1 MEIKGEL
8 KEIIFQN
15 DVNGYTIGVLDTEEE
30 ELTVVGY
37 LPFIAIGDNLKLI
50 GKYVTHPDYGRQ
62 FKIETFEKLMPQTL
76 SALEKYLANG
86 NIKGVGPAT
95 ASKIIKLFGD
105 ETIHVL
111 KYEPSKL
118 VQIKGITKDKVLL
131 KIGKYGKL
139 LAF

>member
-50 GKYVTHPDYGRQ
+50 GKYVTHPHPFYMRWY
-62 FKIETFEKLMPQTL
+62 TC
-76 SALEKYLANG
+76 G
-86 NIKGVGPAT
+86 NQYIDP
-95 ASKIIKLFGD
+95 
-105 ETIHVL
+105 
-111 KYEPSKL
+111 
-118 VQIKGITKDKVLL
+118 LL
-131 KIGKYGKL
+131 L
-139 LAF
+139 LY

>member
-50 GKYVTHPDYGRQ
+50 GKYVTHPDY
-62 FKIETFEKLMPQTL
+62 
-76 SALEKYLANG
+76 
-86 NIKGVGPAT
+86 
-95 ASKIIKLFGD
+95 
-105 ETIHVL
+105 
-111 KYEPSKL
+111 
-118 VQIKGITKDKVLL
+118 
-131 KIGKYGKL
+131 
-139 LAF
+139 

>member
-1 MEIKGEL
+1 
-8 KEIIFQN
+8 
-15 DVNGYTIGVLDTEEE
+15 
-30 ELTVVGY
+30 
-37 LPFIAIGDNLKLI
+37 
-50 GKYVTHPDYGRQ
+50 
-62 FKIETFEKLMPQTL
+62 MPQTL

-105 ETIHVL
+105 ENIHVL
-111 KYEPSKL
+111 KFHKAL
-118 VQIKGITKDKVLL
+118 T